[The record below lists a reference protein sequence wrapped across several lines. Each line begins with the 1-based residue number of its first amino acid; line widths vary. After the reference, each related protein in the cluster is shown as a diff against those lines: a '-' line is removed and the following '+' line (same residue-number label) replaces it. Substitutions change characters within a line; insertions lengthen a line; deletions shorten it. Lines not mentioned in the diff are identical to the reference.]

1 MAESLEQVC
10 GWCWDNRS
18 DIHRPAAC
26 GEVVPNSER
35 RHPGAGA
42 QACAAANCLRAKDFL
57 PLSTADGALYHHD
70 HFEILNTVW
79 NTSDTA
85 GMDIPAL
92 QQRLRR
98 FADERDWQPYQTPKN
113 LAMAMTVEAAE
124 LLEIFQWLTPE
135 QSLDL
140 SDDRRRHLGEELSD
154 VLLYLVQIADHG
166 GVDLDAAVERK
177 LAMNA
182 VKHPPLKKS

>member
-1 MAESLEQVC
+1 MA
-10 GWCWDNRS
+10 
-18 DIHRPAAC
+18 
-26 GEVVPNSER
+26 
-35 RHPGAGA
+35 
-42 QACAAANCLRAKDFL
+42 
-57 PLSTADGALYHHD
+57 LSTARAAVYYHH
-70 HFEILNTVW
+70 HLEILKTVL

-85 GMDIPAL
+85 GMDIHAL

-135 QSLDL
+135 QSLNL
-140 SDDRRRHLGEELSD
+140 SDDQRRHLGEELSD

-182 VKHPPLKKS
+182 IKHPPRKS